1 MVGSHVSKKAKEAL
15 AYFEKANRTN
25 GVEFWKVKD
34 GAPQWVTDLCFA
46 SHSDGAMLPDD
57 WRYVFIV
64 EALVAL
70 EEEIELEPDIYT
82 SELCAWLASNVNRVG
97 YVDDARDEW
106 GGDVKSIVD
115 ELQLGQLTEKREV
128 LDQVTAFLEALIE
141 EGRE

>member
-34 GAPQWVTDLCFA
+34 GAPQWVTDLCFSA
-46 SHSDGAMLPDD
+46 HSDGAMLPDD

-106 GGDVKSIVD
+106 GDVKSIVD
-115 ELQLGQLTEKREV
+115 ELQLGQLVEKREV
-128 LDQVTAFLEALIE
+128 FDQVTAFLEALIE